1 MFELVI
7 PAVNRHVF
15 SRLFGDRREM
25 ISFGAQPPDDELF
38 IRVLSPFFEPKR
50 AMRIVP
56 AAAGRPLSLDRLMEK
71 RTVAISLAR
80 FTTGDQGIICHLR
93 LFPL

>member
-56 AAAGRPLSLDRLMEK
+56 AAAGRATFPRPVNGKADSCYKPRPIYDR
-71 RTVAISLAR
+71 
-80 FTTGDQGIICHLR
+80 
-93 LFPL
+93 